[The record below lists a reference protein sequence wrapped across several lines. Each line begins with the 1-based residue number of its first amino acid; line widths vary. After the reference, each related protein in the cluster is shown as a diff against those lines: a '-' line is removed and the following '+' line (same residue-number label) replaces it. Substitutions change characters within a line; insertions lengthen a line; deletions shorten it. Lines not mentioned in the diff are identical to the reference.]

1 MNEDPINEETLPE
14 SSGTDSEPVLGVT
27 VNSDGSRRRFSE
39 VENRVR
45 RKKSKQKFQKVF
57 FRVQLPLV
65 ICSLGIHSFDHYG
78 QLNGQKRC

>member
-57 FRVQLPLV
+57 FSCTVTPCYLQFWY
-65 ICSLGIHSFDHYG
+65 SQF
-78 QLNGQKRC
+78 